1 MDLNR
6 IRLKALMARY
16 DLSIADVAGL
26 LAISHQ
32 TIKHWT
38 SSAGER
44 RISDVLLARLDLA
57 VYEREVAHWPAL
69 DRQPVIHVAIHQ
81 LNSSV
86 AVSTFFCPY
95 CREEHSHLV
104 DPGAE
109 SLTVPPG
116 SIGCRPGR
124 WTPYLDHGYL
134 LV

>member
-6 IRLKALMARY
+6 IRLRSLMARY
-16 DLSIADVAGL
+16 DLSIQDAAEL
-26 LAISHQ
+26 INMAPQ
-32 TIKHWT
+32 TVRHWT
-38 SSAGER
+38 SADSTR

-57 VYEREVAHWPAL
+57 VYEREVANWPAL